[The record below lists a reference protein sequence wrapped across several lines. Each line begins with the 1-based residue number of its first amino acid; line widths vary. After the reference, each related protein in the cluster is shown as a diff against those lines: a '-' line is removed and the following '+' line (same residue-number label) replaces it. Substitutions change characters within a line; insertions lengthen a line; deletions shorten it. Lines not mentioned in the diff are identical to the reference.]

1 YRLPRGSHTYDAS
14 HGWYTEWPRIRDIGT
29 ENNPDYLMTMH
40 GMFWHF
46 PKTFTSSNTVG
57 IRPRSAYLKVIGDFA
72 RWNDQL
78 VIGCDDACISEN
90 NYERKIKGNMAGTG
104 QSNSN
109 LWFTSL
115 SAPDSLGTSMAE
127 GAVWLS
133 EQVDAGE
140 ASDPFLFAGW
150 DYRSAWIK
158 NEGTQ
163 TVLFTFKIDENGN
176 NSWKNLIEVP
186 VKKGESVYVPFDS
199 GTKGEWIRV
208 SVDKSC
214 SKATVHFSYAQT
226 EEHTSTPDPMFNG
239 FSGISSAGSTGGLLW
254 GLSGNAR
261 ALGVL
266 AGTVSDKE
274 FTETGYYELDASM
287 KLVKK
292 NNSSTATYIRSK
304 VAIPQKVITID
315 DASVLIIDDTGHR
328 WRLPKNGDKYKTLA
342 DNSLSRICREVVTQ
356 RDLVNCAGTFYEL
369 PRDDAGGFAKIRPIS
384 SHNFRIHDYA
394 SYRGMLIM
402 SGLDKNTSADNP
414 HIIRSDDGNAVIWA
428 GVIDDLWKLGKP
440 VGYGGPWKNTQV
452 KTNIPSDP
460 YLIAC
465 YDKRDLEIAHT
476 ANEPV
481 TFTIEVD
488 PVGNGLWMRFMETTV
503 NPGQK
508 FKYEFPPSFQARWI
522 RFSTNMDC
530 TATAMLNYEITT
542 SLETVLPKEEF
553 SIQLT
558 PNPVG
563 TILSVSVKQ
572 GFERQGTIEIYTL
585 PGTKVYQTS
594 GDVSFPH
601 QINVSSYT
609 PGVYF
614 VKVLSGGKYFTQKV
628 IKL

>member
-1 YRLPRGSHTYDAS
+1 
-14 HGWYTEWPRIRDIGT
+14 
-29 ENNPDYLMTMH
+29 
-40 GMFWHF
+40 
-46 PKTFTSSNTVG
+46 
-57 IRPRSAYLKVIGDFA
+57 
-72 RWNDQL
+72 
-78 VIGCDDACISEN
+78 
-90 NYERKIKGNMAGTG
+90 MAGTG

-115 SAPDSLGTSMAE
+115 STPDSLGTSVAE

-133 EQVDAGE
+133 EQIGAGE
-140 ASDPFLFAGW
+140 VSDPFLFAGW

-158 NEGTQ
+158 NEGSQ

-214 SKATVHFSYAQT
+214 SKATVHFSYAQK
-226 EEHTSTPDPMFNG
+226 EERTSTPDPMFNG
-239 FSGISSAGSTGGLLW
+239 LSGISSEGSTAGLLW
-254 GLSGNAR
+254 GLSGNGR

-266 AGTVSDKE
+266 AGGISDKE

-287 KLVKK
+287 NLVKK
-292 NNSSTATYIRSK
+292 NNPATAAFICSK
-304 VAIPQKVITID
+304 VAIPQKVLTVD
-315 DASVLIIDDTGHR
+315 EASVLIIDDAGRR
-328 WRLPKNGDKYKTLA
+328 WRLPKNGDKYQALA
-342 DNSLSRICREVVTQ
+342 DNPLSRICREVVTQ
-356 RDLVNCAGTFYEL
+356 RDLFNCAGTFYEL

-402 SGLDKNTSADNP
+402 SGLDENAPTDNP
-414 HIIRSDDGNAVIWA
+414 HIIRSADGKAALWA

-440 VGYGGPWKNTQV
+440 AGYGGPWKNTQV
-452 KTNIPSDP
+452 KANIPSDP

-465 YDKRDLEIAHT
+465 YDKRDLELTHY

-488 PVGNGLWMRFMETTV
+488 PVGNGPWMRFMETTV

-522 RFSTNMDC
+522 RFSTNIDC
-530 TATAMLNYEITT
+530 MATALLNYQITT
-542 SLETVLPKEEF
+542 SLETSLSKEKL
-553 SIQLT
+553 SIQMS
-558 PNPVG
+558 PNPVS
-563 TILSVSVKQ
+563 TTLTVSEVP
-572 GFERQGTIEIYTL
+572 GFGRQGTIELYTL
-585 PGTKVYQTS
+585 QGIKIYQS
-594 GDVSFPH
+594 SQELSLPH

-614 VKVLSGGKYFTQKV
+614 VKVLSGGKYVTQKV
-628 IKL
+628 VKKMNKQ